1 MPDEKIHVIGYD
13 EIVSLFGL
21 LGIEG
26 TIVNNNEEFR
36 KIFENLIKRPSI
48 AMIIINMELPNELL
62 EFIMDF
68 KTNNRIPFVYLL
80 PDIFQPNVKEHD
92 WVFDKIHELIEDIIQ

>member
-26 TIVNNNEEFR
+26 TAVDNKEEFI
-36 KIFENLIKRPSI
+36 KIFENLIKRSSI
-48 AMIIINMELPNELL
+48 AMIIINMELPDELL
-62 EFIMDF
+62 EYIMDF

-80 PDIFQPNVKEHD
+80 PDIFQPDIKNRDKI
-92 WVFDKIHELIEDIIQ
+92 FDKIHELIADII

>member
-1 MPDEKIHVIGYD
+1 MPDAKIHVIGYD

-26 TIVNNNEEFR
+26 SVVDEKDEFI
-36 KIFENLIKRPSI
+36 KVFENLIKRPSI
-48 AMIIINMELPNELL
+48 VMIIINMELSNELL
-62 EFIMDF
+62 EHIMDF

-80 PDIFQPNVKEHD
+80 PDIFQPDIREHD
-92 WVFDKIHELIEDIIQ
+92 WVFDKIHELIEDII

>member
-26 TIVNNNEEFR
+26 TVVDNKEEFI
-36 KIFENLIKRPSI
+36 KIFENLTKRSSI
-48 AMIIINMELPNELL
+48 AMIIINMELSDEVL
-62 EFIMDF
+62 EYIMDF
-68 KTNNRIPFVYLL
+68 KINNRIPFIYLL
-80 PDIFQPNVKEHD
+80 PDIFQPDIRSHD
-92 WVFDKIHELIEDIIQ
+92 KIYDKIHELIEEII

>member
-1 MPDEKIHVIGYD
+1 MPDTKIHVIGYD
-13 EIVSLFGL
+13 EVVSLFGL

-26 TIVNNNEEFR
+26 DIANTKEDFV

-48 AMIIINMELPNELL
+48 AMIIINMELPDELL
-62 EFIMDF
+62 EYIMDF

-80 PDIFQPNVKEHD
+80 PDIFQPDIKDHD
-92 WVFDKIHELIEDIIQ
+92 KIFDMIHELIEEII

>member
-1 MPDEKIHVIGYD
+1 MPDAKIHIIGYD

-26 TIVNNNEEFR
+26 SVVDEKDEFI
-36 KIFENLIKRPSI
+36 KVFENLIKRPSI
-48 AMIIINMELPNELL
+48 VMIIINMELSNELL
-62 EFIMDF
+62 EHIMDF

-80 PDIFQPNVKEHD
+80 PDIFQPDIKEHD
-92 WVFDKIHELIEDIIQ
+92 KVFDKIHELIEDIV

>member
-1 MPDEKIHVIGYD
+1 MPDAKIHVIGYD

-26 TIVNNNEEFR
+26 TPV
-36 KIFENLIKRPSI
+36 ENKEDFIKKFSTLTKRPSI
-48 AMIIINMELPNELL
+48 VMIIIYMELTDDLL

-68 KTNNRIPFVYLL
+68 KAENRIPFVYLL
-80 PDIFQPNVKEHD
+80 PDIFQSDIKHHD
-92 WVFDKIHELIEDIIQ
+92 KIFDKIHELIEEII